1 MENLGYFLAA
11 YAIIWAVIFG
21 YLIYLQRKQKAL
33 QRQIIELQGRLKSQN
48 QR

>member
-33 QRQIIELQGRLKSQN
+33 QRQIIELRGHLKSQK